1 MHNLSLKTEQYV
13 SGKSADNRPYMVYTP
28 AHYQVGTVVPLVV
41 MLHGCTQTAEDFAAG
56 TQMNQLAEQYGFIV
70 VYPQQTAKENQNR
83 CWNWFTS
90 SNQTRGRGEPASI
103 AGVVHALVEQTSH
116 WTIDTNRIYVAG
128 ISAGASM
135 AVILGATYPD
145 IFAAIGVHSGIEYQ
159 AATNM
164 TQALKVMRRG
174 GPDPVLQGQRAHEA
188 MGNFAR
194 RVPTIVFHGTQDP
207 IVSSINGDQAVQQ
220 WMQTNQLTLNGTY
233 QVDFHH
239 PSKTT
244 AGQAPG
250 GRSYTVSS
258 WTDTN
263 GEEVQVYWKVQGLG
277 HAWSGGSPIGSYTDP
292 SGPKASLAMYQFFMD
307 HPLRGT
313 TKPSGYDGS
322 LWRNLR
328 RAFVDFF
335 KPKRES
341 SEA

>member
-13 SGKSADNRPYMVYTP
+13 SGKSADNRPYKVYTP
-28 AHYQVGTVVPLVV
+28 AHYQVGTIVPLVV

-70 VYPQQTAKENQNR
+70 VYPQQTPKENRNR

-207 IVSSINGDQAVQQ
+207 IVSPINGDQTVQQ

-244 AGQAPG
+244 ASQAPG
-250 GRSYTVSS
+250 GRTYTVSS

-263 GEEVQVYWKVQGLG
+263 GEEVQVYWKVQGMG

-313 TKPSGYDGS
+313 TELSGHDGS

-335 KPKRES
+335 KPKSES

>member
-1 MHNLSLKTEQYV
+1 MLNLSLKTEQYM
-13 SGKSADNRPYMVYTP
+13 SRRSAGSRPYMVYTP
-28 AHYQVGTVVPLVV
+28 TYYHVGTPVPLLV
-41 MLHGCTQTAEDFAAG
+41 MLHGCTQTAEDLAAG

-70 VYPQQTAKENQNR
+70 VYPQQTSKENRNR

-103 AGVVHALVEQTSH
+103 AGVVQAIVEQTSH

-159 AATNM
+159 AATNLPH
-164 TQALKVMRRG
+164 ALRAMRRG

-194 RVPTIVFHGTQDP
+194 CVPTIVFHGTRDSV
-207 IVSSINGDQAVQQ
+207 VSPVNGDQTVEQ
-220 WMQTNQLTLNGTY
+220 WMRTNQLALNGTY
-233 QVDFHH
+233 QADFHR
-239 PSKTT
+239 PSRSIVE
-244 AGQAPG
+244 QVPG
-250 GRSYTVSS
+250 GYAYTVFD

-263 GEEVQVYWKVQGLG
+263 GNTVQVYWKVQGLG
-277 HAWSGGSPIGSYTDP
+277 HAWSGGSSDGSYTDP
-292 SGPKASLAMYQFFMD
+292 LGPNASLAMYQFFMD
-307 HPLRGT
+307 HPLKGT
-313 TKPSGYDGS
+313 SRPSRHGGS
-322 LWRNLR
+322 FWKNLR
-328 RAFVDFF
+328 RTLASYV

-341 SEA
+341 SGA

>member
-1 MHNLSLKTEQYV
+1 M
-13 SGKSADNRPYMVYTP
+13 
-28 AHYQVGTVVPLVV
+28 
-41 MLHGCTQTAEDFAAG
+41 
-56 TQMNQLAEQYGFIV
+56 AEQYGFIV
-70 VYPQQTAKENQNR
+70 VYPQQTPKENRNR

-103 AGVVHALVEQTSH
+103 AGVVHALVEQTPY

-188 MGNFAR
+188 MGNLAR

-207 IVSSINGDQAVQQ
+207 IVSPINGDQTVQQ

-244 AGQAPG
+244 ASQAPG
-250 GRSYTVSS
+250 GRTYTVSS

-263 GEEVQVYWKVQGLG
+263 GEEVQVYWKVQGMG

-292 SGPKASLAMYQFFMD
+292 TGPKASLAMYQFFMD

-313 TKPSGYDGS
+313 TELSGHDGS

-335 KPKRES
+335 KPKIV
-341 SEA
+341 

>member
-1 MHNLSLKTEQYV
+1 
-13 SGKSADNRPYMVYTP
+13 
-28 AHYQVGTVVPLVV
+28 

-70 VYPQQTAKENQNR
+70 VYPQQTPKENRNR

-207 IVSSINGDQAVQQ
+207 IVSPINGDQTVQQ

-239 PSKTT
+239 PSRTT

-250 GRSYTVSS
+250 GRAYTVSS

-263 GEEVQVYWKVQGLG
+263 GEEVQVYWKVQGMG

-313 TKPSGYDGS
+313 TELSGHDGS

-335 KPKRES
+335 KPKSES

>member
-1 MHNLSLKTEQYV
+1 MHNLSVKTEQYV

-135 AVILGATYPD
+135 AVVLGATYPD

-159 AATNM
+159 AATNLP
-164 TQALKVMRRG
+164 QSLKVMRRG

-207 IVSSINGDQAVQQ
+207 IVSPINGEQIVQQ
-220 WMQTNQLTLNGTY
+220 WIQTNQLTLNGTY
-233 QVDFHH
+233 QADFHR
-239 PSKTT
+239 PSRTT
-244 AGQAPG
+244 AGQVPG
-250 GRSYTVSS
+250 GRAYTVSS

-277 HAWSGGSPIGSYTDP
+277 HAWSGGSPNGSYTDP
-292 SGPKASLAMYQFFMD
+292 LGPKASLAMHQFFMD

-313 TKPSGYDGS
+313 TEPSGHDGS
-322 LWRNLR
+322 LWRTLR
-328 RAFVDFF
+328 RTFVDFF

-341 SEA
+341 SAG